1 MPGPFFNPSPSL
13 LLCLPLGLTISCVSL
28 SPYLIPLSPHLLN
41 SLYVFLTIS
50 FVNRPP
56 LRYKVLSPYLPCLP
70 SPLSLCLP
78 ILSSPK
84 QVKVSGGTR
93 YPCLLR
99 HHRLQATANTHHT
112 GTRLEVQK
120 ENLKIQRNMRKE
132 FRNVFLFSIV
142 RPIKPQQMSYVI
154 YLPHLNLYM

>member
-56 LRYKVLSPYLPCLP
+56 YLLCLP
-70 SPLSLCLP
+70 IFPVSLSPLSLCLP

-112 GTRLEVQK
+112 GTRLEAQN
-120 ENLKIQRNMRKE
+120 ENQKIQRNMRKE

-142 RPIKPQQMSYVI
+142 HPMKMSYVI
-154 YLPHLNLYM
+154 HLPHLNLYM